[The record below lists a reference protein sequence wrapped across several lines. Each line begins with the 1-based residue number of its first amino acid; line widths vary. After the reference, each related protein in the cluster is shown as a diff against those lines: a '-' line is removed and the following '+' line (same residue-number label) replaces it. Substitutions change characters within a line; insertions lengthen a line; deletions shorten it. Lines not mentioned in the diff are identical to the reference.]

1 VLLLLDAGPAT
12 VGGMTILILGAGLIG
27 RTLASRLVGRGDTV
41 TVATR
46 RGTSVDGAT
55 ALALDVTDQAALTR
69 AATGVDTIVNAINP
83 PYGRWATAWPPAF
96 RSIAA
101 AAGSTGSAVVQMGNL
116 YSYGRAAMPM
126 TETSPERPADEKGRI
141 RAEGW
146 RLLREAGE
154 QAGFR
159 AVEVRASDYFGP
171 GEDAHA
177 HLGGRFFEPLL
188 AGKTAKIIGDPA
200 LAHSWAYVPDIART
214 LEAAIDAESAGSRIW
229 HVPPASDLS
238 RLAVLAQLRDRYG
251 ATGRLSP
258 YSELTLRAIGLFSA
272 DVREIQ
278 RSSYQFRMTFTDDAR
293 VSARELGIAPTPW
306 DETLEATVRSYR

>member
-1 VLLLLDAGPAT
+1 MERRDT

-27 RTLASRLVGRGDTV
+27 RTLTARLVDRGEAV

-46 RGTSVDGAT
+46 SGTVVPGA
-55 ALALDVTDQAALTR
+55 ASLALDITDQAALTR
-69 AATGVDTIVNAINP
+69 AADSAATIVNAINP
-83 PYGRWATAWPPAF
+83 PYGQWPKAWPPAF
-96 RSIAA
+96 RSLAA
-101 AAGSTGSAVVQMGNL
+101 AASATGSAVVQMGNL

-126 TETSPERPADEKGRI
+126 TETSPEQPAEEKGRI

-146 RLLREAGE
+146 RLLLEAGE
-154 QAGFR
+154 RAGFR

-177 HLGGRFFEPLL
+177 HLGGQFFRPLL
-188 AGKTAKIIGDPA
+188 AGKTAKVVGDPA

-238 RLAVLAQLRDRYG
+238 RVAVLAQLRERYG

-258 YSELTLRAIGLFSA
+258 YSDLTLRTIGLFSA
-272 DVREIQ
+272 DVREVQ

-293 VSARELGIAPTPW
+293 ATTRELGVTATAW
-306 DETLEATVRSYR
+306 DEALDATVRSYR

>member
-1 VLLLLDAGPAT
+1 
-12 VGGMTILILGAGLIG
+12 MTILILGAGLIG
-27 RTLASRLVGRGDTV
+27 RTLASRLVARGDTV

-46 RGTSVDGAT
+46 SGSSVAGTT
-55 ALALDVTDQAALTR
+55 ALALDVADQAALTR

-83 PYGRWATAWPPAF
+83 PYGQWPKAWPPAF
-96 RSIAA
+96 RSLAA
-101 AAGSTGSAVVQMGNL
+101 AASATGSAVVQMGNL

-126 TETSPERPADEKGRI
+126 TEASPERPADGKGRI

-154 QAGFR
+154 SAGFR

-177 HLGGRFFEPLL
+177 HLGGRFFRPLL
-188 AGKTAKIIGDPA
+188 AGRTARIVGDPA
-200 LAHSWAYVPDIART
+200 LAHSWAYLPDIART
-214 LEAAIDAESAGSRIW
+214 LEAAIDAEAAGSRIW

-238 RLAVLAQLRDRYG
+238 RIAVLAQLREQYG
-251 ATGRLSP
+251 ATGRIAA
-258 YSELTLRAIGLFSA
+258 YSDLGLRALGLVSA
-272 DVREIQ
+272 DIREIQ

-293 VSARELGIAPTPW
+293 VTTRGLGVTATSW
-306 DETLEATVRSYR
+306 DEALEQTVRSYR